1 MSTTINKTNGTVLVS
16 IADGAIDT
24 AATDLTLIG
33 KLYRNYGEVVNEN
46 FVKLVENFANSV
58 SPPEAIEGQLWYD
71 TTNKNIK
78 VYRNTGFVALSTL
91 TNSSSEPTS
100 PRLGDFWWDTVESQL
115 MFYNNTSWIAISP
128 GYSLAQGTSGA
139 IVETIQ
145 DTVSVS
151 HVVTK
156 IYISGTVIAIYNK
169 DNEFTPST
177 SITGF
182 DTIKKGFNLT
192 STTDFKIHGDVD
204 GYTSTS
210 DLQALVAASSD
221 FNDFQSRIAA
231 L

>member
-46 FVKLVENFANSV
+46 FVKLVENFANTT

-71 TTNKNIK
+71 TVNKNIK
-78 VYRNTGFVALSTL
+78 IYRNTGFVTLSVL
-91 TNSSSEPTS
+91 TSSSSEPNS
-100 PRLGDFWWDTVESQL
+100 PKLGDFWWDTVEAQL
-115 MFYNNTSWIAISP
+115 MFYNNTSWVAISP
-128 GYSLAQGTSGA
+128 GYSLTQGTSGA

-145 DTVSVS
+145 DTISVS

-156 IYISGTVIAIYNK
+156 IYIGGVVIAIYNK

-192 STTDFKIHGDVD
+192 STTDFKIHGTVA
-204 GYTSTS
+204 GYTNTS

>member
-16 IADGAIDT
+16 IADGAVDT

-46 FVKLVENFANSV
+46 FVKLVENFANST
-58 SPPEAIEGQLWYD
+58 SPPEAIDGQLWYD

-78 VYRNTGFVALSTL
+78 VYRNTGFVTLSVL
-91 TNSSSEPTS
+91 SSSSSEPSS

-115 MFYNNTSWIAISP
+115 KFYNNTSWTAISP
-128 GYSLAQGTSGA
+128 GYTLTQGTSGA

-145 DTVSVS
+145 DTLSVS

-156 IYISGTVIAIYNK
+156 IYVSNTVIAVYNK
-169 DNEFTPST
+169 DDEFTPST

-182 DTIKKGFNLT
+182 TTIKKGFNLT
-192 STTDFKIHGDVD
+192 SIPNFKIHGDIA

-221 FNDFQSRIAA
+221 FADFQSRIAA

>member
-156 IYISGTVIAIYNK
+156 IYI
-169 DNEFTPST
+169 
-177 SITGF
+177 
-182 DTIKKGFNLT
+182 
-192 STTDFKIHGDVD
+192 
-204 GYTSTS
+204 
-210 DLQALVAASSD
+210 VA
-221 FNDFQSRIAA
+221 Q
-231 L
+231 

>member
-16 IADGAIDT
+16 IADGAVDT

-46 FVKLVENFANSV
+46 FVKLVENFANST
-58 SPPEAIEGQLWYD
+58 SPPEVIEGQLWYD

-78 VYRNTGFVALSTL
+78 IYRNTGFVTLSVL
-91 TNSSSEPTS
+91 TSSSSEPSS
-100 PRLGDFWWDTVESQL
+100 PKLGDFWWDTVESQL
-115 MFYNNTSWIAISP
+115 MFYNSTSWIAISP
-128 GYSLAQGTSGA
+128 GYSLTQGTSGA
-139 IVETIQ
+139 IVENVQ
-145 DTVSVS
+145 DTFNAS

-156 IYISGTVIAIYNK
+156 IYVNNIVVAIYNK

-182 DTIKKGFNLT
+182 DTVKKGLNLT
-192 STTDFKIHGDVD
+192 STTDFKIHGNIA

-210 DLQALVAASSD
+210 DLKVLVAASSD
-221 FNDFQSRIAA
+221 FDDFQLRIAA

>member
-16 IADGAIDT
+16 IADGAVDT

-46 FVKLVENFANSV
+46 FVKLVENFANTT

-78 VYRNTGFVALSTL
+78 IYRSTGFVTLSVL
-91 TNSSSEPTS
+91 TNSSSEPNS
-100 PRLGDFWWDTVESQL
+100 PKLGDFWWDTVEAQL
-115 MFYNNTSWIAISP
+115 MFYNNTSWVAISP
-128 GYSLAQGTSGA
+128 GYSLTQGTSGA

-145 DTVSVS
+145 DTTSVS

-156 IYISGTVIAIYNK
+156 IYIGGVVIAVYNK

-182 DTIKKGFNLT
+182 NTIKKGFNLS
-192 STTDFKIHGDVD
+192 STTDFKIHGTVA
-204 GYTSTS
+204 GYTNTS

>member
-16 IADGAIDT
+16 IADGAVDT

-46 FVKLVENFANSV
+46 FVKLGENFANTT

-78 VYRNTGFVALSTL
+78 IYRSTGFVTLSVL
-91 TNSSSEPTS
+91 TNSSSEPNS
-100 PRLGDFWWDTVESQL
+100 PKLGDFWWDTVEAQL
-115 MFYNNTSWIAISP
+115 MFYNNTSWVAISP
-128 GYSLAQGTSGA
+128 GYSLTQGTSGA

-145 DTVSVS
+145 DTTSVS

-156 IYISGTVIAIYNK
+156 IYIGGVVIAVYNK
-169 DNEFTPST
+169 DKEFTPST

-182 DTIKKGFNLT
+182 DTIKKGFNLS
-192 STTDFKIHGDVD
+192 STTDFKIHGTVA
-204 GYTSTS
+204 GYTNTS

-221 FNDFQSRIAA
+221 FNDFRSRIAA

>member
-46 FVKLVENFANSV
+46 FVKLVENFANTT

-71 TTNKNIK
+71 TVNKNIK
-78 VYRNTGFVALSTL
+78 IYRNTGFITLSVL
-91 TNSSSEPTS
+91 TSSSSEPNS
-100 PRLGDFWWDTVESQL
+100 PKLGDFWWDTVEAQL
-115 MFYNNTSWIAISP
+115 MFYNNTSWVAISP
-128 GYSLAQGTSGA
+128 GYSLTQGTSGA

-145 DTVSVS
+145 DTISVS

-156 IYISGTVIAIYNK
+156 IYIGGVVIAIYNK

-192 STTDFKIHGDVD
+192 STTDFKIHGTVA
-204 GYTSTS
+204 GYTNTS

>member
-16 IADGAIDT
+16 IADGAVDT

-46 FVKLVENFANSV
+46 FVKLVENFANTT

-78 VYRNTGFVALSTL
+78 IYRSTGFVTLSVL
-91 TNSSSEPTS
+91 TNSSSEPNS
-100 PRLGDFWWDTVESQL
+100 PKLGDFWWDTVEAQL
-115 MFYNNTSWIAISP
+115 MFYNNTSWVAISP
-128 GYSLAQGTSGA
+128 GYSLTQGTSGA

-145 DTVSVS
+145 DTTSVS

-156 IYISGTVIAIYNK
+156 IYIGGVVIAVYNK
-169 DNEFTPST
+169 DKEFTPST

-182 DTIKKGFNLT
+182 DTIKKGFNLS
-192 STTDFKIHGDVD
+192 STTDFKIHGTVA
-204 GYTSTS
+204 GYTNTS

-221 FNDFQSRIAA
+221 FNDFRSRIAA